1 MDKLQENFNKLLLNL
16 DNRFNRYMYHKI
28 EWSGRMIGLTGPR
41 GVGKTTMVL
50 QYIKANLNRAETLYV
65 TAEDLYFIENS
76 LVDLADRFVK
86 LGGKHLIIDEIHKY
100 KEWARELKLIYD
112 YNPNLQIIFTG
123 SSILDI
129 NRGAYDLSRRAVM
142 YNMQGLSYREFLEL
156 FHNIKLPQYTLND
169 ILEHRVVFPTDFHP
183 LAHFA
188 NYLRYGYYPFSLDTD
203 FDSRIQQVINQT
215 IENDIPLYA
224 DINTST
230 ARKLKQLLAIISRSV
245 PFKPN
250 ITSISVAIGASR
262 GSILDYLLYI
272 EEAGMIS
279 QLRNGTE
286 GIKSLGKVDKI
297 YLDNTNL
304 IYALGMEQS
313 NIGNVRETLF
323 MNQTRVNYSVITS
336 SVSDFEIDG
345 ITFEVGGKNKK
356 QRQIAGLERA
366 YIVKDDIE
374 QGYLNVIPLWMLG
387 LLY

>member
-1 MDKLQENFNKLLLNL
+1 
-16 DNRFNRYMYHKI
+16 
-28 EWSGRMIGLTGPR
+28 MIGLTGPR